1 MKKSKHPPMSDLGNG
16 LALEAI
22 REMNGVVLT
31 VSSGLSIDHPETI
44 HNYARFAGVLES
56 AYNKGVASLLKPMD
70 EGQLA
75 QHARAKQAADVLVMQ
90 ASLLKTENEKLKQT
104 LADMTVIIEGQKP
117 VARLQISDRQDSE
130 SGIVYYDIVV
140 LDRARCSDDME
151 LFAAPLVMGNL
162 AKKVCLDAQRWN
174 ELLHHVGAE
183 CSGAMMHGEF
193 VVRRSNA
200 EMQKHNLMKGG
211 VSGHLTDYIDRMI
224 EARKGK

>member
-31 VSSGLSIDHPETI
+31 VSSSLSIDHPETI

-56 AYNKGVASLLKPMD
+56 AYNKGVASLLKPAD
-70 EGQLA
+70 EGQMV
-75 QHARAKQAADVLVMQ
+75 HALAKQATDVLVMQ
-90 ASLLKTENEKLKQT
+90 ASLLKTENEKLKKS
-104 LADMTVIIEGQKP
+104 LADMTCIIEGQKP

-130 SGIVYYDIVV
+130 SSVVYYDIVV

-151 LFAAPLVMGNL
+151 LFASPLAMSDLTTKVRED
-162 AKKVCLDAQRWN
+162 AKRWN

-183 CSGAMMHGEF
+183 CSGSMMHGEF

-200 EMQKHNLMKGG
+200 EMKKHNLMKGS

-224 EARKGK
+224 EERKGK